1 MNISK
6 SNYCIILAG
15 GRGKRLWPSSRMER
29 PKQFLDFF
37 GTGRTQLQ
45 DTFCRMTSIV
55 PKENIYVCTCKEYEH
70 WVHEQLPEL
79 QDGCLM
85 IEPINRNTAGSV
97 AWAMLNIQKR
107 DENASIVIVP
117 SDQYIT
123 GEDAFKRNVIDGLD
137 LVGQKDMVLVMGIK
151 PTRPEPGYG
160 YIQIG
165 DYADFDDIYKV
176 KSFTEKPERDFA
188 RMFME
193 SGEWYWNT
201 GMFLSN
207 VHYLGMCLYKF
218 LPVVL
223 RNFDEIKS
231 DWTIQEEVAYVQ
243 ENFSRYPNLS
253 IDLGI
258 LEKSD
263 NVYVKKCEFGWAD
276 MGTWHGIYEAMQKSN
291 DDNVIIN
298 SDTILEDSHNNI
310 IKLPEG
316 KLAVINGLDGYIV
329 AEKDNV
335 LLICKKEDSSALI
348 RKYVTEVQIKKGEKF
363 I

>member
-1 MNISK
+1 
-6 SNYCIILAG
+6 
-15 GRGKRLWPSSRMER
+15 
-29 PKQFLDFF
+29 
-37 GTGRTQLQ
+37 
-45 DTFCRMTSIV
+45 
-55 PKENIYVCTCKEYEH
+55 
-70 WVHEQLPEL
+70 
-79 QDGCLM
+79 
-85 IEPINRNTAGSV
+85 
-97 AWAMLNIQKR
+97 
-107 DENASIVIVP
+107 
-117 SDQYIT
+117 
-123 GEDAFKRNVIDGLD
+123 
-137 LVGQKDMVLVMGIK
+137 
-151 PTRPEPGYG
+151 
-160 YIQIG
+160 
-165 DYADFDDIYKV
+165 
-176 KSFTEKPERDFA
+176 
-188 RMFME
+188 
-193 SGEWYWNT
+193 
-201 GMFLSN
+201 
-207 VHYLGMCLYKF
+207 MCLYKF